1 MRVPEHYGTARG
13 MMRVTLACKENYVI
27 VNEMP
32 RSDVMDRTVRAVR
45 DHKFHQ
51 LRVGRVV
58 RETAEAASYVLE
70 IPDALRQAF
79 AYEAGQ
85 FCNVQVTVDDRTHM
99 RCYSMSSSPA
109 VDSTLQLTVKR
120 VPGGVVSNWIVD
132 HLAPGDEVSVAPP
145 TGFFQL
151 APGDGEVLAFAA
163 GSGITPVYSVLKTA
177 LATTDRRV
185 RLLYANRDRDSVIF
199 DAGLQAL
206 EARHRDR
213 LAVVHHLDAE
223 QGYVDAAAV
232 HAFAGGAGAGGEV
245 GEAFAGG
252 TGEPGGAGGLGGRG
266 ELGSA
271 ECYICGPEPFMAV
284 VEQALSGIGADPA
297 RCHVERFTAA
307 EAPAVPGTPAG
318 AAGAAV
324 PDGTQVTI
332 ELGGRTATTGHRP
345 GTTVL
350 QAARQMGMA
359 PPYSCEAGNCA
370 TCMAR
375 VVEGSVSMRA
385 NNALTPEEVDDGW
398 VLTCQAVPSSAT
410 LHVTYDEEG

>member
-32 RSDVMDRTVRAVR
+32 RSDVMDRAVRAVR

-51 LRVGRVV
+51 LRVDRVV

-70 IPDALRQAF
+70 IPDALQQAF
-79 AYEAGQ
+79 TYEAGQ
-85 FCNVQVTVDDRTHM
+85 FCNVQVTVEGRTHM

-109 VDSTLQLTVKR
+109 VDASLQLTVKR
-120 VPGGVVSNWIVD
+120 VPGGIVSNWIVD
-132 HLAPGDEVSVAPP
+132 HLAPGDEVSLTPP

-199 DAGLQAL
+199 DAGLRAL

-213 LAVVHHLDAE
+213 LLVVHHLDAE
-223 QGYVDAAAV
+223 QGYVDEAAV
-232 HAFAGGAGAGGEV
+232 RAFAGGAVAGGEV
-245 GEAFAGG
+245 GTFGG
-252 TGEPGGAGGLGGRG
+252 TGGPGGTGGLA
-266 ELGSA
+266 SA
-271 ECYICGPEPFMAV
+271 ECYICGPEPFMDV
-284 VEQALSGIGADPA
+284 VEQALSGIGADPT

-307 EAPAVPGTPAG
+307 EVPVVPAPPAG
-318 AAGAAV
+318 ATGATGAAA
-324 PDGTQVTI
+324 PGSAQVTI
-332 ELGGRTATTGHRP
+332 ELGGHTDTTGHRP

-350 QAARQMGMA
+350 QVARQMGMA
-359 PPYSCEAGNCA
+359 PPYSCESGNCA
-370 TCMAR
+370 TCMAK